1 MIKYY
6 RYGRQGPSV
15 LFQALLVKHGLIIK
29 KLAKKLSIVV
39 GFMLQ
44 QEEDFKLD
52 FGLVFEGYGEDKVG
66 SFVGKA
72 VFFIFKLFEVKG
84 VELLF

>member
-1 MIKYY
+1 MIKNH
-6 RYGRQGPSV
+6 RHSRQGPSI
-15 LFQALLVKHGLIIK
+15 LFQALLVKHGLVIK

-44 QEEDFKLD
+44 QEEDFELD
-52 FGLVFEGYGEDKVG
+52 FRLVFEGDREDKVG
-66 SFVGKA
+66 SFFGKA
-72 VFFIFKLFEVKG
+72 VFFVFKLFEVKG